1 MFILNESILFVYTY
15 QSDIPKEQ
23 EEFDK
28 MKMMVIMVNTTLAHT
43 SNSIGVIARSLG
55 YCGPSQRL
63 IS

>member
-1 MFILNESILFVYTY
+1 MFILNESILFDYTY

-43 SNSIGVIARSLG
+43 SNSIGVIAWSLG
-55 YCGPSQRL
+55 YKM
-63 IS
+63 